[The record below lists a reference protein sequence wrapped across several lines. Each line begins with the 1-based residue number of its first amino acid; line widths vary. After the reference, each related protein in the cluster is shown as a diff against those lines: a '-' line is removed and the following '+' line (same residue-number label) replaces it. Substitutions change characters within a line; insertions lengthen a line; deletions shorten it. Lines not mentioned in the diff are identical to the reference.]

1 MGRRLAI
8 LAAAALAASPLAT
21 AQVPAPQPGAPE
33 EPSLAAAP
41 VLKALVPAELPPGT
55 AFPGPEVTVVLSIDV
70 GPAGRV
76 EAARVESG
84 PGEPF
89 DAAALAAARRF
100 EFEPG
105 RLSTGEAVPVTV
117 TFRMRIQAPPPPR
130 PPPFVLDGRLLVR
143 GSRDPLA
150 GVAVTATAVGPA
162 AGEPS
167 AAGTAEGTA
176 AGGSGGKDR
185 VLARA
190 TTDSEGRFRVEVE
203 EPEFRLSATPPGHQ
217 RLDVPVQG
225 QAGER
230 REESFLLEGTAGEN
244 ETVVSAAAIRRE
256 VMKQVVTANQ
266 VAESAG
272 TAGDTLKAVLN
283 LPGAARPPLFTGLP
297 ILRGSAPGDS
307 QVFLEGQQ
315 IPILY
320 HFGGIRSTF
329 APAFLESIEFVP
341 GNFPVDYGRAQGG
354 VIDVRTRDPRTDG
367 FHGQGDVNFYDVGVA
382 LEGGLGGGWSIGGA
396 FRRSWIDT
404 FLPLVI
410 PSDANLSFTTA
421 PRFYDFQILTS
432 YRPDPA
438 SRLRFAFYGSLD
450 RLATILERP
459 QNDPTITG
467 AVDARIGFW
476 NLQASYQSP
485 VAPGLVQET
494 SLQAGLQQI
503 ITQLG
508 PQYFFDLSVS
518 RLSLRSAWTWDASAL
533 LQLRGGLD
541 FRIDGADI
549 SLNLPDSTGNNPVPP
564 STLPQIGARLKATLL
579 APAAFA
585 ELRIAPLPNLAI
597 LPGVRVDWY
606 SDIHAWAVDPRL
618 LVRWEPLAGTVLRA
632 GVGLYQQPP
641 NPAQSNTATGT
652 PTLLP
657 QRSLQAS
664 LGLVQA
670 LLPGLSIEV
679 TPFYKALDRQVVSNP
694 ASNYDPSAPRFTNGG
709 TGRVYGVETL
719 VRAALGRFNGFLAY
733 TYQRS
738 LRTDPGEP
746 ERPFDFDQPSLLTA
760 VGNYDLGRGW
770 LAGARVRIVSGNP
783 STPVTGSIYD
793 TATDVYVPVY
803 GAKNAER
810 LGTFFALDLR
820 IGKTW
825 TFRDWTLEL
834 YLDTQ
839 NVTNRGNQEGWTYSY
854 DYAQRTPMTGLPIL
868 PILGLKGVW

>member
-1 MGRRLAI
+1 VT
-8 LAAAALAASPLAT
+8 AAA
-21 AQVPAPQPGAPE
+21 
-33 EPSLAAAP
+33 
-41 VLKALVPAELPPGT
+41 
-55 AFPGPEVTVVLSIDV
+55 I
-70 GPAGRV
+70 
-76 EAARVESG
+76 
-84 PGEPF
+84 
-89 DAAALAAARRF
+89 
-100 EFEPG
+100 
-105 RLSTGEAVPVTV
+105 
-117 TFRMRIQAPPPPR
+117 
-130 PPPFVLDGRLLVR
+130 
-143 GSRDPLA
+143 
-150 GVAVTATAVGPA
+150 GPA
-162 AGEPS
+162 AGAPPTAGAGPGS
-167 AAGTAEGTA
+167 AAGESGVTA
-176 AGGSGGKDR
+176 R

-190 TTDSEGRFRVEVE
+190 TTDAQGRFRVEVE
-203 EPEFRLSATPPGHQ
+203 EPEFRLSAAPPGHQ
-217 RLDVPVQG
+217 PLDVPVQG
-225 QAGER
+225 EAGER
-230 REESFLLEGTAGEN
+230 REESFLLEATAGEN
-244 ETVVSAAAIRRE
+244 VTVVSAAAIRRE
-256 VMKQVVTANQ
+256 VMKQVVSADQ

-367 FHGQGDVNFYDVGVA
+367 FHGQGDLNFYDLGVA

-396 FRRSWIDT
+396 FRRSWIDAL
-404 FLPLVI
+404 LPLVI
-410 PSDANLSFTTA
+410 PSDADLSFTTA
-421 PRFYDFQILTS
+421 PRFYDFQFLAS
-432 YRPDPA
+432 FRPDPA

-450 RLATILERP
+450 RLASILKRP

-485 VAPGLVQET
+485 VAPGLAQET

-503 ITQLG
+503 NTQLG

-518 RLSLRSAWTWDASAL
+518 RLSLRSAWTWDANAM
-533 LQLRGGLD
+533 LQVRGGLD
-541 FRIDGADI
+541 LRLDRASIA
-549 SLNLPDSTGNNPVPP
+549 LNLPDASGNNPAPP
-564 STLPQIGARLKATLL
+564 STLPQIGARLTATLQ

-585 ELRIAPLPNLAI
+585 EIRIAAHPSLAVI
-597 LPGVRVDWY
+597 PGLRVDWY
-606 SDIHAWAVDPRL
+606 GDIHELAVDPRL
-618 LVRWEPLAGTVLRA
+618 LVRWEPFAGTVLRA
-632 GVGLYQQPP
+632 GIGLYQQPP

-670 LLPGLSIEV
+670 LPDGLSIEV
-679 TPFYKALDRQVVSNP
+679 TPFYKVLDRRVVSNQ
-694 ASNYDPSAPRFTNGG
+694 ARNYDPSAPRFTNGG
-709 TGRVYGVETL
+709 SGRVYGVETL
-719 VRAALGRFNGFLAY
+719 VRAPLGRFTGFLAY

-746 ERPFDFDQPSLLTA
+746 ERPFGFDQPSLLTA

-770 LAGARVRIVSGNP
+770 LAGARVRLVSGNP
-783 STPVTGSIYD
+783 STPVTGSIVD

-803 GAKNAER
+803 GATNSER

-825 TFRDWTLEL
+825 TFRDWSLEL
-834 YLDTQ
+834 YLDAQ
-839 NVTNRGNQEGWTYSY
+839 NVSNRKNQEGWTYSY
-854 DYAQRTPMTGLPIL
+854 DYSQRTPMTGLPIL

>member
-8 LAAAALAASPLAT
+8 LAAAALAASPPAA
-21 AQVPAPQPGAPE
+21 AQAPAAEAQAPG
-33 EPSLAAAP
+33 EPTLAAAP
-41 VLKALVPAELPPGT
+41 VLKALVPAEIPPGT
-55 AFPGPEVTVVLSIDV
+55 EFPGPEVTVVLSIDV
-70 GPAGRV
+70 AADGRV
-76 EAARVESG
+76 ETARVESG
-84 PGEPF
+84 AGEPF
-89 DAAALAAARRF
+89 DGAALAAARRF

-105 RLSTGEAVPVTV
+105 RLSTGEGVPVTV

-130 PPPFVLDGRLLVR
+130 PLPFVLDGRLLER

-150 GVAVTATAVGPA
+150 GVAVTAAALAPA
-162 AGEPS
+162 AGAPP
-167 AAGTAEGTA
+167 AAGPVAGEGPPA
-176 AGGSGGKDR
+176 R

-190 TTDSEGRFRVEVE
+190 TTDAEGRFRIEVE
-203 EPEFRLSATPPGHQ
+203 ETEFRLSAAPPGHQ

-225 QAGER
+225 RAGER
-230 REESFLLEGTAGEN
+230 REESFLLETAAGDY

-256 VMKQVVTANQ
+256 VMKQVVTADQ

-354 VIDVRTRDPRTDG
+354 VIEVRTRDPRTDG

-410 PSDANLSFTTA
+410 PGDANLSFTTA

-432 YRPDPA
+432 YRPGPA

-450 RLATILERP
+450 RLASILEQP

-467 AVDARIGFW
+467 VVDARIGFW
-476 NLQASYQSP
+476 NLQASYLSP
-485 VAPGLVQET
+485 VAPGIVQET

-503 ITQLG
+503 VTQLG
-508 PQYFFDLSVS
+508 PQYFFDLSVT
-518 RLSLRSAWTWDASAL
+518 RLSLRSTWTWDASAL
-533 LQLRGGLD
+533 LQVRGGVDMRL
-541 FRIDGADI
+541 DGADI
-549 SLNLPDSTGNNPVPP
+549 SLNLPDGTGNDPVPP
-564 STLPQIGARLKATLL
+564 STLPQIGARQRATLY

-585 ELRIAPLPNLAI
+585 EVRIAPLPSLAI

-606 SDIHAWAVDPRL
+606 GDIHAWAVDPRL
-618 LVRWEPLAGTVLRA
+618 LVRWEPFAGTVLRA

-664 LGLVQA
+664 LGLVQRI
-670 LLPGLSIEV
+670 LDGLSIEV
-679 TPFYKALDRQVVSNP
+679 TPFYKALDRQVVSNS
-694 ASNYDPSAPRFTNGG
+694 AANYDPSAPRFTNGG

-719 VRAALGRFNGFLAY
+719 VRAALGRFSGFLAY

-770 LAGARVRIVSGNP
+770 LAGARLRLVSGNP

-793 TATDVYVPVY
+793 AATDVYVPVY
-803 GAKNAER
+803 GETNSDR

-854 DYAQRTPMTGLPIL
+854 DYAQRTAMTGLPIL